1 MSKDNIYQ
9 STIMFTDIVGY
20 SAMINKDQNHALQL
34 LATHDGIIEPI
45 IKEFSGSIIKK
56 IGDAIFAEF
65 PQSENSLQSAI
76 KIQKKLIARNLIS
89 KPIDKITIR
98 LGLHTGKVIRKDKD
112 LFGHAVN
119 LCSRIESTALPGCIA
134 MSSAMKESLSKNK
147 YSIREMGYIKLK
159 NITHPQHIF
168 KVYLDTDEFNNETEK
183 ELQQNLSENGI
194 SVVDMDS
201 YDVEEIY
208 TTAVLYVKNIGLADG
223 ESISFNLTENLI
235 QDIGYI
241 SQLRTP
247 GFNEVLQ
254 LKDSEMGRDDIGRQ
268 LKVENVLNG
277 NILKDDDTLR
287 LNFELLNLNDGTI
300 IWQES
305 WTDLISNNKK
315 IRRHILQN
323 ILSKFDLEMPEQLI
337 KSYSEELTEN
347 KEALE
352 VYYKGKYCSDIL
364 KSNKDLEDAKN
375 YLDSAI
381 TLDNTF
387 VAAYAE
393 YALACQRLGFFD
405 EAENSLNKGK
415 KYAEK
420 SNDNQGLSGIYN
432 GFYTLY
438 SSWGKYAKAHDYIK
452 KALTIQIT
460 LQNNLMEIRLR
471 LNYANLLNHLQ
482 EPTLSL
488 EQNSQANR
496 LLAELEEDRLLGI
509 SHAVM
514 TNTYFVLGDYSES
527 VKNGILSLGLF
538 RKIEMSSYEGKIL
551 VVIADSLSKMGDFN
565 RMDFYI
571 QKAEPIV
578 TLFNDTLLMAKI
590 DFLKG
595 QSALNKGDI
604 QTAIDFTESSIDTAE
619 LAEHRNFLT
628 KALLDQISL
637 NIESGKLDKAGKLIS
652 KMEIQLKK
660 INDSSIQPLL
670 LSMKYF
676 VDILNGNY
684 KIEEINSFHNTV
696 KENNNPT
703 DEYVNWYLARS
714 YKILNEDE
722 LAKSLQDKAKNTINT
737 LAEKISDE
745 KDRKYYHDIY
755 FHKRIMEELEDGRTK
770 TEENPETPSLF
781 GFCPA
786 CGFKNEN
793 SFVFCPSCGNDLKQ

>member
-1 MSKDNIYQ
+1 MATSEI
-9 STIMFTDIVGY
+9 SSTTIMFTDIVGY

-34 LATHDGIIEPI
+34 LATHDEIIEPI
-45 IKEFSGSIIKK
+45 IKDFSGSIIKK

-65 PQSENSLQSAI
+65 PQSENSIQSAI
-76 KIQKKLIARNLIS
+76 KIQKKLISRNLIS

-98 LGLHTGKVIRKDKD
+98 IGLHTGKVIRKDKD

-134 MSSAMKESLSKNK
+134 VSSAMKESLSENK
-147 YSIREMGYIKLK
+147 YSIREMGYVKLK

-183 ELQQNLSENGI
+183 KLQQNLSENGI

-201 YDVEEIY
+201 YDAEEIY
-208 TTAVLYVKNIGLADG
+208 TTAVLYVKNIGTADG

-254 LKDSEMGRDDIGRQ
+254 FKDSEMGRDDIGRQ

-277 NILKDDDTLR
+277 NILKEGDTLR

-347 KEALE
+347 KDALE
-352 VYYKGKYCSDIL
+352 VYYQGKYCSDIL

-387 VAAYAE
+387 VTAYAE

-405 EAENSLNKGK
+405 EAESSLNKGE

-460 LQNNLMEIRLR
+460 LQNNLMETRLR

-496 LLAELEEDRLLGI
+496 LLVELEEDRLLGI

-514 TNTYFVLGDYSES
+514 TNTYLVLGDYSES

-551 VVIADSLSKMGDFN
+551 VVIADSLSKMGDFD
-565 RMDFYI
+565 RMDSYI

-595 QSALNKGDI
+595 ESALNKGDI
-604 QTAIDFTESSIDTAE
+604 QSAIDFTASSIDTAE

-628 KALLDQISL
+628 KALLNQIRL
-637 NIESGKLDKAGKLIS
+637 YIEDGRLEKAEKLIS

-660 INDSSIQPLL
+660 IADSANQPLL
-670 LSMKYF
+670 FSMKLL
-676 VDILNGNY
+676 VDTLNGNS
-684 KIEEINSFHNTV
+684 KVEEINSFQNTL
-696 KENNNPT
+696 KDNDNPGN
-703 DEYVNWYLARS
+703 EHVNWYLARS

-722 LAKSLQDKAKNTINT
+722 LAKNLQDKAKNTINT

-755 FHKRIMEELEDGRTK
+755 FHKRIMEELEDGK
-770 TEENPETPSLF
+770 PETEEKPETPSVF
-781 GFCPA
+781 GFCPG

>member
-1 MSKDNIYQ
+1 
-9 STIMFTDIVGY
+9 MFTDIVGY

-34 LATHDGIIEPI
+34 LATHDEIIEPI
-45 IKEFSGSIIKK
+45 IKDFSGSIIKK

-98 LGLHTGKVIRKDKD
+98 IGLHTGKVIRKDKD

-134 MSSAMKESLSKNK
+134 VSSAMKESLSENK
-147 YSIREMGYIKLK
+147 YSIREMGYVKLK

-201 YDVEEIY
+201 YDAEEIY
-208 TTAVLYVKNIGLADG
+208 TTAVLYVKNIGTADG

-254 LKDSEMGRDDIGRQ
+254 FKNSEMGRDDIGRQ
-268 LKVENVLNG
+268 LKVENILNG
-277 NILKDDDTLR
+277 NILKEGDTLR

-347 KEALE
+347 KDALE
-352 VYYKGKYCSDIL
+352 VYYQGKYCSDIL

-387 VAAYAE
+387 VTAYAE

-405 EAENSLNKGK
+405 EAESSLNKGE

-460 LQNNLMEIRLR
+460 LQNNLMETRLR

-482 EPTLSL
+482 EPALSL

-496 LLAELEEDRLLGI
+496 LLVELEEDRLLGI

-514 TNTYFVLGDYSES
+514 TNTYLVLGDYSES

-551 VVIADSLSKMGDFN
+551 VVIADSLSKMGDFD
-565 RMDFYI
+565 RMDSYI

-595 QSALNKGDI
+595 ESALNKGDI
-604 QTAIDFTESSIDTAE
+604 QSAIDFTASSIDIAE

-628 KALLDQISL
+628 KVLLDQIRL
-637 NIESGKLDKAGKLIS
+637 YIEDGRLEKAEKLIS

-660 INDSSIQPLL
+660 IADSANQPLL
-670 LSMKYF
+670 FSMKLL
-676 VDILNGNY
+676 VDTLNGNS
-684 KIEEINSFHNTV
+684 KVEEINSFQNTL
-696 KENNNPT
+696 KDNDNPGN
-703 DEYVNWYLARS
+703 EHVNWYLARS

-722 LAKSLQDKAKNTINT
+722 LAINLQDKAKNTINA
-737 LAEKISDE
+737 LAENISNKE
-745 KDRKYYHDIY
+745 DRKYYHDIY
-755 FHKRIMEELEDGRTK
+755 FHKRIMEELEDGK
-770 TEENPETPSLF
+770 TETEEKPETPSVF
-781 GFCPA
+781 GFCPG

-793 SFVFCPSCGNDLKQ
+793 SFAFCPSCGNDLKQ

>member
-1 MSKDNIYQ
+1 
-9 STIMFTDIVGY
+9 
-20 SAMINKDQNHALQL
+20 
-34 LATHDGIIEPI
+34 
-45 IKEFSGSIIKK
+45 
-56 IGDAIFAEF
+56 
-65 PQSENSLQSAI
+65 
-76 KIQKKLIARNLIS
+76 
-89 KPIDKITIR
+89 
-98 LGLHTGKVIRKDKD
+98 
-112 LFGHAVN
+112 
-119 LCSRIESTALPGCIA
+119 
-134 MSSAMKESLSKNK
+134 
-147 YSIREMGYIKLK
+147 
-159 NITHPQHIF
+159 
-168 KVYLDTDEFNNETEK
+168 
-183 ELQQNLSENGI
+183 
-194 SVVDMDS
+194 
-201 YDVEEIY
+201 
-208 TTAVLYVKNIGLADG
+208 VKNIGTADG

-254 LKDSEMGRDDIGRQ
+254 FKDSEMGRDDIGRQ

-277 NILKDDDTLR
+277 NILKEGDTLR

-387 VAAYAE
+387 VTAYAE

-405 EAENSLNKGK
+405 EAESSLNKGE

-460 LQNNLMEIRLR
+460 LQNNLMETRLR

-482 EPTLSL
+482 EPILSL

-496 LLAELEEDRLLGI
+496 LLVELEEDRLLGI

-551 VVIADSLSKMGDFN
+551 VVIADSLSKMGDFD
-565 RMDFYI
+565 RMDSYI

-595 QSALNKGDI
+595 ESALNKGDI
-604 QTAIDFTESSIDTAE
+604 QSAIDFTASSIDTAE

-628 KALLDQISL
+628 KALLNQIRL
-637 NIESGKLDKAGKLIS
+637 YIEDGRLEKAEKLIS

-660 INDSSIQPLL
+660 IADSANQPLL
-670 LSMKYF
+670 FSMKLL
-676 VDILNGNY
+676 VDTLNGNS
-684 KIEEINSFHNTV
+684 KVEEINSFQNTL
-696 KENNNPT
+696 KDNDNPGN
-703 DEYVNWYLARS
+703 EHVNWYLARS

-722 LAKSLQDKAKNTINT
+722 LAKNLQDKAKNTINT

-755 FHKRIMEELEDGRTK
+755 FHKRIMEELEDGKTK
-770 TEENPETPSLF
+770 TEEKPETPSVF
-781 GFCPA
+781 GFCPG

>member
-1 MSKDNIYQ
+1 MAKSEI
-9 STIMFTDIVGY
+9 SSTTIMFTDIVGY

-34 LATHDGIIEPI
+34 LATHDEIIEPI

-65 PQSENSLQSAI
+65 PQSENSIQSAI

-98 LGLHTGKVIRKDKD
+98 IGLHTGKVIRKDKD

-134 MSSAMKESLSKNK
+134 VSSAMKESLSENK
-147 YSIREMGYIKLK
+147 YSIREMGYVKLK

-201 YDVEEIY
+201 YDAEEIY
-208 TTAVLYVKNIGLADG
+208 TTAVLYVKNIGTADG

-254 LKDSEMGRDDIGRQ
+254 FKDSEMGRDDIGRQ

-277 NILKDDDTLR
+277 NILKEGDTLR

-323 ILSKFDLEMPEQLI
+323 ILSKFDLEMPEQLT

-364 KSNKDLEDAKN
+364 KSDKDLEDAKN
-375 YLDSAI
+375 YLNSAI

-387 VAAYAE
+387 VTAYAE

-405 EAENSLNKGK
+405 EAESSLNKGE

-438 SSWGKYAKAHDYIK
+438 SSWGKYAKAHDFIK

-460 LQNNLMEIRLR
+460 LQNNLMETRLR

-496 LLAELEEDRLLGI
+496 LLVELEEDRLLGI

-551 VVIADSLSKMGDFN
+551 VVIADSLSKMGDFD
-565 RMDFYI
+565 RMDSYI

-595 QSALNKGDI
+595 ESALNKGDI
-604 QTAIDFTESSIDTAE
+604 QSAIDFTESSIDTAE

-628 KALLDQISL
+628 KALLDQIRL
-637 NIESGKLDKAGKLIS
+637 YIEDGKLDKAGKLIS

-660 INDSSIQPLL
+660 YLIQQIN
-670 LSMKYF
+670 
-676 VDILNGNY
+676 
-684 KIEEINSFHNTV
+684 H
-696 KENNNPT
+696 
-703 DEYVNWYLARS
+703 
-714 YKILNEDE
+714 
-722 LAKSLQDKAKNTINT
+722 
-737 LAEKISDE
+737 
-745 KDRKYYHDIY
+745 YYY
-755 FHKRIMEELEDGRTK
+755 R
-770 TEENPETPSLF
+770 
-781 GFCPA
+781 
-786 CGFKNEN
+786 
-793 SFVFCPSCGNDLKQ
+793 

>member
-1 MSKDNIYQ
+1 MATSEI
-9 STIMFTDIVGY
+9 SSTTIMFTDIVGY

-34 LATHDGIIEPI
+34 LATHDEIIEPI
-45 IKEFSGSIIKK
+45 IKDFSGSIIKK

-98 LGLHTGKVIRKDKD
+98 IGLHTGKVIRKDKD

-134 MSSAMKESLSKNK
+134 VSSAMKESLSENK
-147 YSIREMGYIKLK
+147 YSIREMGYVKLK

-201 YDVEEIY
+201 YDAEEIY
-208 TTAVLYVKNIGLADG
+208 TTAVLYVKNIGTADG

-254 LKDSEMGRDDIGRQ
+254 FKNSEMGRDDIGRQ
-268 LKVENVLNG
+268 LKVENILNG
-277 NILKDDDTLR
+277 NILKEGDTLR

-323 ILSKFDLEMPEQLI
+323 ILSKFDLEMPEPLI

-347 KEALE
+347 KDALE
-352 VYYKGKYCSDIL
+352 VYYQGKYCSDIL

-387 VAAYAE
+387 VTAYAE

-405 EAENSLNKGK
+405 EAESSLNKGE

-460 LQNNLMEIRLR
+460 LQNNLMETRLR
-471 LNYANLLNHLQ
+471 LNYANLLNHLE
-482 EPTLSL
+482 EPILSL

-496 LLAELEEDRLLGI
+496 LLVELEEDRLLGI

-551 VVIADSLSKMGDFN
+551 VVIADSLSKMGDFD
-565 RMDFYI
+565 RMDSYI

-595 QSALNKGDI
+595 ESALNKGDI
-604 QTAIDFTESSIDTAE
+604 QSAIDFTASSIDIAE

-628 KALLDQISL
+628 KVLLDQIRL
-637 NIESGKLDKAGKLIS
+637 YIEDGRLEKAEKLIS

-660 INDSSIQPLL
+660 IADSANQPLL
-670 LSMKYF
+670 FSMKLL
-676 VDILNGNY
+676 VDTLNGNS
-684 KIEEINSFHNTV
+684 KVEEINSFQNTL
-696 KENNNPT
+696 KDNDNPGN
-703 DEYVNWYLARS
+703 EHVNWYLARS

-722 LAKSLQDKAKNTINT
+722 LAINLQDKAKNTINA
-737 LAEKISDE
+737 LAENISNKE
-745 KDRKYYHDIY
+745 DRKYYHDIY
-755 FHKRIMEELEDGRTK
+755 FHKRIMEELEDGK
-770 TEENPETPSLF
+770 TETEEKPETPSVF
-781 GFCPA
+781 GFCPG

-793 SFVFCPSCGNDLKQ
+793 SFAFCPSCGNDLKQ